1 MKTIVL
7 TGMMGSGKT
16 SVGKLLAEK
25 ISSEFTDIDFEIEKK
40 YGITISEIFANFG
53 EKYFRKIESEMI
65 LDVFKSENMVISLG
79 GGAFQDDKIREF
91 LLNNSDVF
99 YLKTSAQVIL
109 ERIKNDKSRPLLC
122 DNMNVEKINELI
134 EIRKTNYE
142 SASYTVDT
150 DNLSQQKVVENILGI
165 LGNG

>member
-25 ISSEFTDIDFEIEKK
+25 ISSNFTDIDFEIEKK
-40 YGITISEIFANFG
+40 YGITISEIFAKFG

-79 GGAFQDDKIREF
+79 GGAFQNDKIREF

-122 DNMNVEKINELI
+122 DNMNTDKINELI

-142 SASYTVDT
+142 SAPYMVDT

>member
-25 ISSEFTDIDFEIEKK
+25 ISSNFTDIDLEIEKK
-40 YGITISEIFANFG
+40 YGITISEIFAKFG

-65 LDVFKSENMVISLG
+65 SDVFKSENTVISLG
-79 GGAFQDDKIREF
+79 GGAFQNDKIREF

-99 YLKTSAQVIL
+99 YLKTSAQVIF

-122 DNMNVEKINELI
+122 DNMNADKINELI

-142 SASYTVDT
+142 SAPYTVDT
-150 DNLSQQKVVENILGI
+150 DNLSQQKVVESILGI